1 LKLEPKA
8 ASPRYLEI
16 QHTLEDAI
24 VSGTW
29 PTGHKLPSELELA
42 EQFGCAR
49 MTMGRAI
56 GALVEAGLLVRR
68 RRAGTFVATPRVEE
82 TVLEIHDI
90 AAEVRA
96 SGRQYAFER
105 RARRVRPA
113 TASDAARLDVGA
125 GAPVLL
131 IHGVHR
137 ANGAPI
143 AMEERLINLAA
154 TPQARTQAFLETP
167 PGSWLLQEA
176 PWTEAEHQIDAV
188 NADEETAG
196 LLVLAP
202 ASACLRMERRTWRGA
217 VSVTWVR
224 LTFPGDQ
231 HRLVGRFRA
240 QAAPRRVV
248 G

>member
-1 LKLEPKA
+1 
-8 ASPRYLEI
+8 
-16 QHTLEDAI
+16 
-24 VSGTW
+24 
-29 PTGHKLPSELELA
+29 
-42 EQFGCAR
+42 
-49 MTMGRAI
+49 MGRAI

-96 SGRQYAFER
+96 GGRQYAFER
-105 RARRVRPA
+105 QARRVRPA
-113 TASDAARLDVGA
+113 TASDAARLDVAA

-131 IHGVHR
+131 INGVHR

-143 AMEERLINLAA
+143 AFEERLINLAVA
-154 TPQARTQAFLETP
+154 PRARTEPFENSP
-167 PGSWLLQEA
+167 PGSWLLTEV
-176 PWTEAEHQIDAV
+176 PWTEAEHHISAV
-188 NADEETAG
+188 NADEELSG
-196 LLVLAP
+196 LLALAP
-202 ASACLRMERRTWRGA
+202 GAACLRMERRTWRGP

-240 QAAPRRVV
+240 QATPRRVAI
-248 G
+248 